1 MSDDLVSQ
9 LREMAAGPVSHWP
22 LTAGRLCKEAAAKIE
37 RLRAAL
43 RTSHMQLASKMA
55 GKRALSDEKYLS
67 ILQAA
72 LPSGNKTRLE
82 KEVERLRS
90 ALAECCAPFDTGP
103 TTVLEGAVLVQAE
116 FQRRMDLAANTLR

>member
-1 MSDDLVSQ
+1 MSYDPHA
-9 LREMAAGPVSHWP
+9 E
-22 LTAGRLCKEAAAKIE
+22 IE
-37 RLRAAL
+37 RLRADL
-43 RTSHMQLASKMA
+43 IEERHIVL
-55 GKRALSDEKYLS
+55 E
-67 ILQAA
+67 LQRDLFGP